1 MSENGPPHKSLRDS
15 NSIDSTMSFISG
27 ASMTRSL
34 ERRSSSTASSSSSNG
49 NQVEMSQRDITDVIT
64 KQAQAIQQAAAR
76 LHHHQHQYDQPIMAK
91 KSNAISQSAQNSIT
105 GSPTGMVQLNLVNEN
120 GIVTPIEINASV
132 AAAAAL
138 VAAQKHQQT
147 KIDSEP
153 STNTMASSM
162 SSTNAVSSFVN
173 GSKETVTGHK
183 PLKLSQHSSNVT
195 SINVSYI
202 QY

>member
-1 MSENGPPHKSLRDS
+1 MSENGPPHKSLRDP
-15 NSIDSTMSFISG
+15 NSIHSTMSFISG
-27 ASMTRSL
+27 ASMARSL

-76 LHHHQHQYDQPIMAK
+76 LHQHQYDQPIMAK
-91 KSNAISQSAQNSIT
+91 KSNAISQQSAQNSIT
-105 GSPTGMVQLNLVNEN
+105 GSSTGMVQLNLVNEN

>member
-1 MSENGPPHKSLRDS
+1 
-15 NSIDSTMSFISG
+15 
-27 ASMTRSL
+27 
-34 ERRSSSTASSSSSNG
+34 
-49 NQVEMSQRDITDVIT
+49 
-64 KQAQAIQQAAAR
+64 
-76 LHHHQHQYDQPIMAK
+76 
-91 KSNAISQSAQNSIT
+91 
-105 GSPTGMVQLNLVNEN
+105 MVQLNLVNEN

-162 SSTNAVSSFVN
+162 SSTSAVSSFVS
-173 GSKETVTGHK
+173 GSKQTVTGHK
-183 PLKLSQHSSNVT
+183 PLKLSQHSSNGT

-202 QY
+202 QYYYK

>member
-76 LHHHQHQYDQPIMAK
+76 LHQHQYDQPIMAK

-105 GSPTGMVQLNLVNEN
+105 SPAGMVQLNLVNEN

-153 STNTMASSM
+153 SNNTMAPSL
-162 SSTNAVSSFVN
+162 SSTSAVSGFVN

-183 PLKLSQHSSNVT
+183 PLKLSQHSSNGT

>member
-76 LHHHQHQYDQPIMAK
+76 LHQHHQHQYDQPIMAK

-105 GSPTGMVQLNLVNEN
+105 SPTGMVQLNLVNEN

-162 SSTNAVSSFVN
+162 SSTSAVSSFVN
-173 GSKETVTGHK
+173 GSKESVTGHK
-183 PLKLSQHSSNVT
+183 PLKLSQHSSNGT
-195 SINVSYI
+195 SINVSSI

>member
-76 LHHHQHQYDQPIMAK
+76 LHQHQYNDQPIMAK

-105 GSPTGMVQLNLVNEN
+105 SPSGMVQLNLVNEN

-162 SSTNAVSSFVN
+162 SSTSAVSSFVN
-173 GSKETVTGHK
+173 GSKEAPTGHK
-183 PLKLSQHSSNVT
+183 PLKLSQPSSNGTT

-202 QY
+202 QLI

>member
-76 LHHHQHQYDQPIMAK
+76 LHQHQYDQPIMAK

-105 GSPTGMVQLNLVNEN
+105 SPTGMVQLNLVNEN

-162 SSTNAVSSFVN
+162 SSTSAVSSFVN

>member
-76 LHHHQHQYDQPIMAK
+76 LHQHQYDQPIMAK

-105 GSPTGMVQLNLVNEN
+105 TPTGMVQLNLVNEN

-162 SSTNAVSSFVN
+162 SSTSAVSSFVN
-173 GSKETVTGHK
+173 GSKETVSGHK
-183 PLKLSQHSSNVT
+183 PLKLSQHSSNGNL
-195 SINVSYI
+195 INVSYI
-202 QY
+202 PY

>member
-105 GSPTGMVQLNLVNEN
+105 TPTGMVQLNLVNEN

-162 SSTNAVSSFVN
+162 SSPSSVSSFVN

>member
-1 MSENGPPHKSLRDS
+1 
-15 NSIDSTMSFISG
+15 
-27 ASMTRSL
+27 MTRSL

-76 LHHHQHQYDQPIMAK
+76 LHQHQYDQPIMAK

-105 GSPTGMVQLNLVNEN
+105 SPTGMVQLNLVNEN

-162 SSTNAVSSFVN
+162 SSTSAVSSFVS

-183 PLKLSQHSSNVT
+183 PLKHSSNGT

>member
-76 LHHHQHQYDQPIMAK
+76 LHQHQYDQPIMAK
-91 KSNAISQSAQNSIT
+91 KSNAISQQSAQNSIT

-183 PLKLSQHSSNVT
+183 PLKLSQPSSNGT

-202 QY
+202 RY

>member
-34 ERRSSSTASSSSSNG
+34 ERRSTSTASSSSSNG

-76 LHHHQHQYDQPIMAK
+76 LHQHQYDQPIMAK

-153 STNTMASSM
+153 SNNTMAPSL
-162 SSTNAVSSFVN
+162 SSTSAVSGFVN

-183 PLKLSQHSSNVT
+183 PLKLSQPSSNGTT

>member
-27 ASMTRSL
+27 ASLTRSL

-76 LHHHQHQYDQPIMAK
+76 LHQHQYDQPIMAK
-91 KSNAISQSAQNSIT
+91 KSNAISQQSAQNSIT

-183 PLKLSQHSSNVT
+183 PLKLSQPSSNGT

-202 QY
+202 RY

>member
-76 LHHHQHQYDQPIMAK
+76 LHQHQYDQPIMAK
-91 KSNAISQSAQNSIT
+91 KSNAISQQSAQNSIT

>member
-76 LHHHQHQYDQPIMAK
+76 LHQHQYNDQPIMAK
-91 KSNAISQSAQNSIT
+91 KSNAISAQNSIT

-162 SSTNAVSSFVN
+162 SSTSAVSSFVS

-183 PLKLSQHSSNVT
+183 PLKHSSNGT

>member
-76 LHHHQHQYDQPIMAK
+76 LHQHQYNDQPIMAK

-162 SSTNAVSSFVN
+162 SSTSAVSSFVN

-183 PLKLSQHSSNVT
+183 PLKLSQPSSNGT